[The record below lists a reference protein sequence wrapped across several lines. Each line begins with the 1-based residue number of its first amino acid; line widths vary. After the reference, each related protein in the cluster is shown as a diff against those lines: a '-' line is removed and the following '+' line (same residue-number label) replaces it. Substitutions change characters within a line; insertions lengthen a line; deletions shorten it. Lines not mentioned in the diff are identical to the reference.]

1 MNVSETIKELQNSN
15 DYVEYQI
22 YAYTDRTHREHG
34 DFITDDLN
42 EIYGIE
48 FLKDKE
54 VLHYEIMDEER
65 YNETILANCCTSAD
79 FEVWYDDKDAKVLV
93 MFLSEFWNEEEN

>member
-1 MNVSETIKELQNSN
+1 MNVSETIKELQNDT

-34 DFITDDLN
+34 DFITNLN
-42 EIYGIE
+42 EIYSID

-65 YNETILANCCTSAD
+65 YNETIFANCSESAD
-79 FEVWYDDKDAKVLV
+79 FELWYDDKDAKVLV